1 MKKEEKRKAAELRKD
16 GYSLKEISQKLGI
29 SKSTASIWSRDIKL
43 SMSARSRLISKIKL
57 GRYVS
62 AENRKAET
70 RRREEKYLDE
80 ARVEVEGGSMADK
93 IACAMIFWC
102 EGTKNPSNGMTF
114 TNSDPKLVKKFLYLL
129 RKSFLIDEKKFHP
142 CIHLHGYHSSKKQL
156 DFWSKVTDIDKSQF
170 IKPYLKPN
178 TGKRIHENYEGC
190 ISIKY
195 HSNDLARRLIA
206 FAKAYLETG
215 V

>member
-1 MKKEEKRKAAELRKD
+1 MERLLSKIRVGQYVAAENK
-16 GYSLKEISQKLGI
+16 
-29 SKSTASIWSRDIKL
+29 
-43 SMSARSRLISKIKL
+43 
-57 GRYVS
+57 
-62 AENRKAET
+62 KAET
-70 RRREEKYLDE
+70 RRKEQKYLDN
-80 ARVEVEGGSMADK
+80 ARSEIVGGSGADK

-102 EGTKNPSNGMTF
+102 EGTKNPKNGMTI
-114 TNSDPKLVKKFLYLL
+114 TNSDPKLVKKFLCLL
-129 RKSFLIDEKKFHP
+129 RKSFLLDEKKFHP
-142 CIHLHGYHSSKKQL
+142 CIHLHGYHYPKKQL

-178 TGKRIHENYEGC
+178 TGKRIRENYEGC

-206 FAKAYLETG
+206 FAKAYLDMG